1 MTDSIKPIKRRKE
14 LVSLSRE
21 HHDGLLL
28 CWKINDGLEKNIS
41 SQRIGAYVLHFF
53 AQHLAKHFDDEE
65 KYVFPILR
73 ADNIDRKEAE
83 LHHKLLREIMGNFK
97 NTDQIVWLSLQHFAE
112 ILEKHIR
119 FEERVLFPLIEKEA
133 TPEALQSAATK
144 LAMQPKYY
152 IEWEDQFWIIKK

>member
-41 SQRIGAYVLHFF
+41 TQRIGAYALYFF
-53 AQHLAKHFDDEE
+53 DNHLARHFNEE
-65 KYVFPILR
+65 EQYIFPLLD
-73 ADNIDRKEAE
+73 ANNIDRKEAE
-83 LHHKLLREIMGNFK
+83 LHHKLLREIADNFK

-144 LAMQPKYY
+144 LAMQPKCN
-152 IEWEDQFWIIKK
+152 IEWEDQFWIDKK